1 MSQLNINYLNL
12 LKDGV
17 SMNKLYESFE
27 DLVHSHEALFK
38 PHRRTSAFNVCQGVW
53 EAREPE
59 IQSLKLQLT
68 SLKAS
73 YDSLDEQKQKQQ
85 EELDLEIQK
94 LQKKIEAQ
102 TIQHQSLIDS
112 SKKQI
117 AILRSEIDAK
127 TSTLNEV
134 STLLETTQNNLDRL
148 QKYESSLDAVQRSQY
163 SEIETYKKRFSAES
177 KLRSELEVALGQQ
190 QKSNEMLQLEV
201 ISKDDLITRL
211 QARIDDLDSRSK
223 QQQRLNARMGV
234 ELDRFARENDQ
245 LTRAINQ

>member
-1 MSQLNINYLNL
+1 
-12 LKDGV
+12 
-17 SMNKLYESFE
+17 MNKLYESFE

-38 PHRRTSAFNVCQGVW
+38 PHRKTSAFNVCQGVW

-94 LQKKIEAQ
+94 LQRKIEAQ

-177 KLRSELEVALGQQ
+177 KLRSEMEVALGQQ

-211 QARIDDLDSRSK
+211 QARIDDLESRSK

>member
-1 MSQLNINYLNL
+1 MSQLNISNLNL

-38 PHRRTSAFNVCQGVW
+38 PHRKTSAFNVCQGVW

-94 LQKKIEAQ
+94 LQRKIEAQ

-177 KLRSELEVALGQQ
+177 KLRSEMEVALGQQ

-211 QARIDDLDSRSK
+211 QARIDDLESRSK

>member
-1 MSQLNINYLNL
+1 
-12 LKDGV
+12 
-17 SMNKLYESFE
+17 MNKLYESFE